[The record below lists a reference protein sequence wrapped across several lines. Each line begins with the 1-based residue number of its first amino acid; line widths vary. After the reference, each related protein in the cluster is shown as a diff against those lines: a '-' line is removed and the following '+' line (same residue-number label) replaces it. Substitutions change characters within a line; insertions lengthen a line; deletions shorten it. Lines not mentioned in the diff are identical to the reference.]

1 MNYEFDDAETETE
14 LAPWEMRCERV
25 MTDPIPCRILVVSCS
40 TQTQRL
46 LAGMDGAAIRA
57 ALFAPNA
64 QTARNSW
71 ACAPGTG
78 AGGLLIEVSPGV
90 LSIDLAPVE
99 LGVSHLDLIQKLFS
113 CIQDARPSDA
123 VVVLD
128 RLSVPSNDSDL
139 PALITTSAA
148 SNATKALL
156 SDFPLLRPPHLLS
169 GWSAAILTYCEANS
183 IPAHGFLAQ
192 TSSSTVFSEAKVLE
206 RFSVSTAHSTLDG
219 KLGSLWLSQK
229 SNRDQSGQAN
239 PLFL

>member
-1 MNYEFDDAETETE
+1 MSITHFE
-14 LAPWEMRCERV
+14 
-25 MTDPIPCRILVVSCS
+25 
-40 TQTQRL
+40 Q
-46 LAGMDGAAIRA
+46 
-57 ALFAPNA
+57 
-64 QTARNSW
+64 ARNSW

-148 SNATKALL
+148 SNATTALL